1 MYRSV
6 VLFVALSIWL
16 GVGSLRAQEKAPLA
30 AERSHVIAYEDAT
43 LRAVAEHLEQTF
55 GVPII
60 IDEHDLKDAGLSP
73 ELKITFE
80 QKKLTLSAALD
91 QVLHPRELG
100 WRPLAGFGSRKTAY
114 ILIAPR
120 DSECPFTIT
129 QVYKVRG
136 DVNGKELAKQIERE
150 IAPQSWFTNRGPG
163 GIPAATKS
171 LLVIFNEERVLR
183 EIANKFSEQLQAVQG
198 EVNYAPGSIEAKL
211 CAKYTVHW
219 RNKPLKDALE
229 QLQQDQQVKLV
240 WDDAAFT
247 KAHIDQRK
255 PISLTARSISVADI
269 LDLSVRQVG
278 GQWRVEEDRLV
289 IGTRESAAEN
299 IVSRDYDVRDLLPA
313 FDDDEDELIEL
324 ITATVTPN
332 AWREGSGPT
341 DEVQFNRP
349 GILTV
354 KINDFVHRE
363 LVQFLADLRAA
374 K

>member
-1 MYRSV
+1 MSRTI
-6 VLFVALSIWL
+6 VLLVALGL
-16 GVGSLRAQEKAPLA
+16 MLEAVPLRADEKAPLA
-30 AERSHVIAYEDAT
+30 AGPAHVIAYEDAT
-43 LRAVAEHLEQTF
+43 LRAVTEHLEQTF
-55 GVPII
+55 GVPIVI
-60 IDEHDLKDAGLSP
+60 NERDLQYARLSP

-80 QKKLTLSAALD
+80 PKKLTLSAALD

-100 WRPLAGFGSRKTAY
+100 WRPRAGFGSRKADY
-114 ILIAPR
+114 ILIESR
-120 DSECPFTIT
+120 DSECPITIT

-150 IAPQSWFTNRGPG
+150 IAPESWFSNRGPG
-163 GIPAATKS
+163 GIPTATKS

-183 EIANKFSEQLQAVQG
+183 EIATKFSEQLQAVRG
-198 EVNYAPGSIEAKL
+198 EVNYAAGSIEAKL

-229 QLQQDQQVKLV
+229 QLKQDQQVKLV

-247 KAHIDQRK
+247 KAHIDQRE

-313 FDDDEDELIEL
+313 LDDDEHALVEL
-324 ITATVTPN
+324 ITSTVTPN
-332 AWREGSGPT
+332 VWREGTGPT
-341 DEVQFNRP
+341 DEVQFKRP

-354 KINDFVHRE
+354 KEHDAFHRE
-363 LVQFLADLRAA
+363 LAQFLADLRAA